1 MNELKCD
8 ICGCSMVFMQRGYS
22 QGWFCLNCG
31 RSIVTSACELLE
43 EKNKK
48 YSIFLLNGDYTNID
62 HIKVVAKAKNINYI
76 KARSILKSKNRIFLI
91 FGKKEDLKHII
102 DELNN
107 LNIEYCVE
115 SNN

>member
-8 ICGCSMVFMQRGYS
+8 ICGCDMVFMQKGYS

-31 RSIVTSACELLE
+31 RNVVTSNCELLE

-48 YSIFLLNGDYTNID
+48 YSIFLLNGDYKNIE
-62 HIKVVAKAKNINYI
+62 HIKIIAKIKNINYV

-91 FGKKEDLKHII
+91 STHKKELKHIV
-102 DELNN
+102 DELDR
-107 LNIEYCVE
+107 LNIEYCIE
-115 SNN
+115 ST